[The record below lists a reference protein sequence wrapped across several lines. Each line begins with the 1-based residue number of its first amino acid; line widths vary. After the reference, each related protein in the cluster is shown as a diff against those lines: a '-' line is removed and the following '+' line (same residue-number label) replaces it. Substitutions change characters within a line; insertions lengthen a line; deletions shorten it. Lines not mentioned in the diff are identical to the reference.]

1 MDEIIVEFYQQKNYK
16 CINIWTE
23 EAFKQKSAHSR
34 KTHKISK
41 KWISVWNLLIFN
53 KINLFLWKVV
63 NTERLLGGSRQI
75 YDWKTNQKVLSDL
88 ISPTKPLEKTVCSSF
103 FEPSYLVIWHLV
115 GGSHHYVV
123 FISITAVNERN
134 QAYER
139 KQDRLEFNLPKI
151 NWIVL

>member
-1 MDEIIVEFYQQKNYK
+1 MDLYTYILYMDEIIVEFYQQKNYK

-103 FEPSYLVIWHLV
+103 FRTQLLSYMAF
-115 GGSHHYVV
+115 GGWKSPLCGFYLYNSSEWKKSGLWKKTGPAGV
-123 FISITAVNERN
+123 
-134 QAYER
+134 
-139 KQDRLEFNLPKI
+139 
-151 NWIVL
+151 